1 MKRWITPFVLL
12 LLLVSPFF
20 SSIASAN
27 DFNNHQMKEELSY
40 WVNKGVIQTDAKGNV
55 YPNRAVTRGEFASYL
70 TRSLALPV
78 STKHTFKDLRAN
90 QSRTIEIQNA
100 AGAGILG
107 GYPDGT
113 FKPNQEITRQQM
125 AGMIYKAFRHL
136 GISVNSAIVPF
147 KDSKKISPNFVGAVS
162 AASNLR
168 IIRGDNGYF
177 KPTNN
182 ATIAHA
188 SAFLYRMFAVTNQSG
203 SPVPT
208 PPTGDKENPEVH
220 KVSSI
225 SNSQLYVTNDSY
237 LSFADALA
245 AYNATSAIQTISINN
260 KIVKMKSGQ
269 VFAAENPK
277 QYTSLYS
284 DTALKKE
291 VTYVQ
296 KGHELDYIG
305 SSEERVVVGL
315 GGYTYYAKH
324 AEVDLV
330 PTQLSTGSS
339 YYIVTNDG
347 LLVHYPYYR
356 TYNTKTKQYSG
367 RYTEYTVGP
376 ASPAMKKGQTYT
388 SNDGV
393 HFTEQGS
400 GQVVTYYPY
409 FQFQSVRQPS
419 SYTAEELNRFIIN
432 ALDARQKTGIARYK
446 SAKTKSKLIG
456 LGSYVKK
463 MEELHN
469 VNAMFILATA
479 IHESDY
485 GMSANAQTKNNIFG
499 IRVFDS
505 APDKGEFYQ
514 HPTKSVDAF
523 ITRYINLNYANPF
536 GAYANGAAP
545 GNKAVGFN
553 MKYASDPYWG
563 SKIAGHM
570 WRIDQ
575 FLGSKDVN
583 QAELAFVSYT
593 GTTNVNIR
601 TSPTLNNGNN
611 ILFSYKAK
619 HPGENSAFGYPLVV
633 VDRTNDEDGYVWYKV
648 LADTNPEYKRPTER
662 FGWIRSD
669 LVTVIE

>member
-1 MKRWITPFVLL
+1 
-12 LLLVSPFF
+12 
-20 SSIASAN
+20 
-27 DFNNHQMKEELSY
+27 MKEELTF

-70 TRSLALPV
+70 ARSLSLPV
-78 STKHTFKDLRAN
+78 STKYTFKDLKAN

-100 AGAGILG
+100 AGAGILS

-113 FKPNQEITRQQM
+113 FKANQQITRQQM
-125 AGMIYKAFRHL
+125 AGMISKAFRHL
-136 GISVNSAIVPF
+136 NVPVNSTVVQF

-162 AASNLR
+162 AASNLK

-177 KPTNN
+177 KPTSN

-188 SAFLYRMFAVTNQSG
+188 SAFLYRMFAVTDQGG
-203 SPVPT
+203 SPTPV
-208 PPTGDKENPEVH
+208 PPTVGNENPKVH

-225 SNSQLYVTNDSY
+225 SNSQLNVTNDSY

-245 AYNATSAIQTISINN
+245 AYNATSVIQTISINN
-260 KIVKMKSGQ
+260 KIIKMKSGQ
-269 VFAAENPK
+269 LFAAENPK

-284 DTALKKE
+284 DTALKNE

-296 KGHELDYIG
+296 KGHELEYIG
-305 SSEERVVVGL
+305 SSEERVVVGV

-330 PTQLSTGSS
+330 PTQLSKGAS
-339 YYIVTNDG
+339 YYIVNNDG

-356 TYNTKTKQYSG
+356 TYDAKSRQYSG
-367 RYTEYTVGP
+367 RYTDYTVGP

-393 HFTEQGS
+393 HFKEKGS
-400 GQVVTYYPY
+400 SQVVTYYPY

-419 SYTAEELNRFIIN
+419 SYSAADLNRFIAY

-446 SAKTKSKLIG
+446 NASTKSKLIG
-456 LGSYVKK
+456 LGTYAKK

-469 VNAMFILATA
+469 VNAMFIIATA

-505 APDKGEFYQ
+505 SPDKGEYYQ
-514 HPTKSVDAF
+514 NPTKSIDAF

-553 MKYASDPYWG
+553 MKYASDPFWG

-575 FLGSKDVN
+575 FLGQKDAN
-583 QAELAFVSYT
+583 QAELAFISYSGST
-593 GTTNVNIR
+593 DVNIR
-601 TSPTLNNGNN
+601 TSPTSKQNNN
-611 ILFSYKAK
+611 ILFAYKAK
-619 HPGENSAFGYPLVV
+619 NPGELSAFGYPIVI
-633 VDRTNDEDGYVWYKV
+633 VDRAKDEDGYTWYKV
-648 LADTNPEYKRPTER
+648 FADTNPEFKSPTQR
-662 FGWIRSD
+662 YGWIHSD
-669 LVTVIE
+669 LVTLIK